1 MIYVHNILL
10 TCLRTFVRSIFLCF
24 VTWHGHSPW
33 HLHDKSP
40 QNTHY
45 SDVCNTFSHRIKK
58 YFRLL
63 TICHP
68 PPASTH
74 VANSSFSQAQKVHM
88 SLICLFLT
96 KCFHGCLHVGGHCV
110 RPGPSRVHYASV
122 NRSMSSQGNSVVI
135 STWSWH
141 KSWQSINWS
150 QRYNH
155 VILGLIESQL
165 NTSITKNW
173 NVQKFSNLDLEYLL
187 LLLANANALWL
198 LRML

>member
-68 PPASTH
+68 PPAS
-74 VANSSFSQAQKVHM
+74 VHM
-88 SLICLFLT
+88 WQILHFLKRKKSTCLLSVYFWQNV
-96 KCFHGCLHVGGHCV
+96 FMDVYMSRGHCV

-122 NRSMSSQGNSVVI
+122 NRSMSSLGNSVVI

-141 KSWQSINWS
+141 KSWQSINQS
-150 QRYNH
+150 RADREIQSRD
-155 VILGLIESQL
+155 LGADWVS
-165 NTSITKNW
+165 TKH
-173 NVQKFSNLDLEYLL
+173 
-187 LLLANANALWL
+187 
-198 LRML
+198 

>member
-68 PPASTH
+68 PPAS
-74 VANSSFSQAQKVHM
+74 VHM
-88 SLICLFLT
+88 WQILHFLKRKKSTCLLSVYFWQNVFMDVYMSGATVWGLGQVVSIMPLLT
-96 KCFHGCLHVGGHCV
+96 
-110 RPGPSRVHYASV
+110 GPCHPRATVL
-122 NRSMSSQGNSVVI
+122 SSQPGLDTSPGNQSTGPRDTI
-135 STWSWH
+135 TWSWGWL
-141 KSWQSINWS
+141 S
-150 QRYNH
+150 
-155 VILGLIESQL
+155 L
-165 NTSITKNW
+165 N
-173 NVQKFSNLDLEYLL
+173 
-187 LLLANANALWL
+187 
-198 LRML
+198 